1 MGSLMHVG
9 RKGWPIQSH
18 TCSTLAPKA
27 EKCDANS
34 DRKGVRV
41 HSALEFFVYGAA
53 KLQNS
58 QGAHAHHCPLLKAP
72 MMAATTMNFRPGPR
86 SNVDSCA
93 CASPTWGTLDTRM
106 HYGKSSSWQRQ
117 CTAGKPWVLPSTLC
131 YFDT

>member
-1 MGSLMHVG
+1 MVQGRNSGEPPVGSLMHVG
-9 RKGWPIQSH
+9 RKGWPVQSN
-18 TCSTLAPKA
+18 TRATLAPKA
-27 EKCDANS
+27 EKCDANYI
-34 DRKGVRV
+34 
-41 HSALEFFVYGAA
+41 FVYAAA
-53 KLQNS
+53 KLQNN

-72 MMAATTMNFRPGPR
+72 TMAATTMNFRLGPQ
-86 SNVDSCA
+86 SNGDSCA